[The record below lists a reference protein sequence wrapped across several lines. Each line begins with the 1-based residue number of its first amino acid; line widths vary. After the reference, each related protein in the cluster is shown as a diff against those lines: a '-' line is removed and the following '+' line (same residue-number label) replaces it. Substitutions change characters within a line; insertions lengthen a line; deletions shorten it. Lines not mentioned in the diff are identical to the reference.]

1 MTARVAALWRHPIK
15 SHGRESLSHVRLEEG
30 RTMPWD
36 RRWAVAH
43 EDAKIVDATAWA
55 PCQNF
60 SRGSKVP
67 SLTAINTVVNES
79 TGMVTLSHPNRPNL
93 TFNPDTEQ
101 EAFLDWVRPLMPTD
115 RSASAQIL
123 RPALNG
129 MTDSDFPSL
138 SLLNIASSDAVST
151 VMAMKQPLSMLR
163 WRGNIHIDGLAPW
176 AEREWLGKQVRIGS
190 VEFEVREEIV
200 RCLATTAN
208 PETGERDADTLKAL
222 NETFGHQ
229 NFGVYAVVTKSG
241 EIALDDPVEV
251 L

>member
-30 RTMPWD
+30 QTMPWD

-43 EDAKIVDATAWA
+43 EDAKIVDMAAWA

-60 SRGSKVP
+60 SRGAKAP
-67 SLTAINTVVNES
+67 TLMAINTAVNEGAG
-79 TGMVTLSHPNRPNL
+79 TVTLSHPNRPDL
-93 TFNPDTEQ
+93 TFDPDTE
-101 EAFLDWVRPLMPTD
+101 EAAFLDWVRPLMPAD
-115 RSASAQIL
+115 RSPSAKIL

-129 MTDSDFPSL
+129 MTDTDFPSV
-138 SLLNIASSDAVST
+138 SLLNIASNEALAT
-151 VMAMKQPLSMLR
+151 AMGQPLSMLR
-163 WRGNIHIDGLAPW
+163 WRGNIHIEGLAPW
-176 AEREWLGKQVRIGS
+176 AERNWLGKRVRIGS
-190 VEFEVREEIV
+190 VEFDVREEIV

-229 NFGVYAVVTKSG
+229 NLGVYAVVTKSG
-241 EIALDDPVEV
+241 EIALDDLVEV